1 MQILEDSSSTV
12 TFVPILAYTDPSSS
26 PITPPPMHTIFFGM
40 VFDSNAPVE
49 DTITFSSNSE
59 PGKGIGSD
67 PVAIIMFFAFISLIP
82 PLFN

>member
-1 MQILEDSSSTV
+1 
-12 TFVPILAYTDPSSS
+12 
-26 PITPPPMHTIFFGM
+26 M